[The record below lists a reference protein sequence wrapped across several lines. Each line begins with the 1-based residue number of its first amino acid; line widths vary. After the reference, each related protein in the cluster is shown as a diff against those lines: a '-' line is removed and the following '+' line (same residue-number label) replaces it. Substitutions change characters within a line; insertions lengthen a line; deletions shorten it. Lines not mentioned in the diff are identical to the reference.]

1 MGKLQLKEKP
11 EENGKHPCAAELGQ
25 EPVSIKQGNPSMYI
39 LALFIAGTTANA
51 KDSAPAKSEGEKA
64 ADDDEI
70 GMR

>member
-1 MGKLQLKEKP
+1 
-11 EENGKHPCAAELGQ
+11 
-25 EPVSIKQGNPSMYI
+25 MYI
-39 LALFIAGTTANA
+39 LALFIAGTTANANA

>member
-11 EENGKHPCAAELGQ
+11 EENGKHPCAA
-25 EPVSIKQGNPSMYI
+25 VSIKQGNPSMYI

-51 KDSAPAKSEGEKA
+51 NAKDSAPAKSGEKA